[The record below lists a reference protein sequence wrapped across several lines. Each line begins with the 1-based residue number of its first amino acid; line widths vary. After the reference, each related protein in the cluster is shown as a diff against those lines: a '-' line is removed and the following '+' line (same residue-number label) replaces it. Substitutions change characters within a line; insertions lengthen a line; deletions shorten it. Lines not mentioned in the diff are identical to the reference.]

1 MKLFSSHFSWSKSSL
16 EDIAIHIIGGD
27 WGKDPEFSEEGYESV
42 SCIRGSEFK
51 NWKKNFGN
59 TAVIRKVKVSS
70 LTSRKLLK
78 NDILVEISGGG
89 PDQPVGR
96 TVLID
101 DRVLNNQ
108 TLPLVCTNFVRLVR
122 LSSEVSASFINR
134 YLEFFYS
141 SGEVTKYQ
149 GGSNNLRNLKFK
161 DYSKIEIPLPSL
173 AEQKIIAEKL
183 DTLLAQVDTTKAR
196 LEQIP
201 QILKC
206 FRQAVLTMAVRGDLT
221 KNWRDKNNILVD
233 SWANQKASDIC
244 TKVQSGSTPTD
255 NPFEQNGKIPF
266 LKVYNIVNQKIDFDY
281 KPQFITGEVH
291 RSKSKRSIA
300 FPDDVLMNI
309 VGPPLGKVAILTDQY
324 PEWNLNQA
332 ITLFRVEK
340 EKILSKFLYY
350 VLCEGKLV
358 RDVMHDT
365 KGIVGQINI
374 SLTQCREAVIPRPS
388 LSEQYEIVRR
398 VEQLFAYADTI
409 EKQVNN
415 ALVRVNNLTQS
426 ILAKAFRGEL
436 TAQWRAENP
445 DLISGENS
453 AAALLEKIKAE
464 RAASGSKK
472 VSRKKK

>member
-1 MKLFSSHFSWSKSSL
+1 MSVGKLPEGWVKTNLENIASWGSGGTPSRSHDEFYNGNIPWIKTGDLGPKLITKASEYITDDGVKNSSAKYFPKGSVAIAMYGATIGKTSILGIDATTNQACAVGVPLEGLTSSFFL
-16 EDIAIHIIGGD
+16 YYFLLNEKNAFIKKGKGGAQPNISQSVI
-27 WGKDPEFSEEGYESV
+27 KEHTICFPPFSEQ
-42 SCIRGSEFK
+42 K
-51 NWKKNFGN
+51 
-59 TAVIRKVKVSS
+59 VIV
-70 LTSRKLLK
+70 
-78 NDILVEISGGG
+78 
-89 PDQPVGR
+89 
-96 TVLID
+96 
-101 DRVLNNQ
+101 
-108 TLPLVCTNFVRLVR
+108 
-122 LSSEVSASFINR
+122 
-134 YLEFFYS
+134 
-141 SGEVTKYQ
+141 
-149 GGSNNLRNLKFK
+149 
-161 DYSKIEIPLPSL
+161 
-173 AEQKIIAEKL
+173 EKL
-183 DTLLAQVDTTKAR
+183 DTLLAQVDSTKAR

-201 QILKC
+201 QILKR

-221 KNWRDKNNILVD
+221 KNWRDKNNILAD
-233 SWANQKASDIC
+233 SWSNQKASDIC
-244 TKVQSGSTPTD
+244 TKVQSGSTPTN

-309 VGPPLGKVAILTDQY
+309 VGPPLGKIAILTDQY

-340 EKILSKFLYY
+340 EKMLSQFLYY

-374 SLTQCREAVIPRPS
+374 SLTQCREAVIPCPL
-388 LSEQYEIVRR
+388 LSEQQEIVRR

-415 ALVRVNNLTQS
+415 ALARVNNLTQS

-445 DLISGENS
+445 GIISGENS
-453 AAALLEKIKAE
+453 ATALLEKIKAE
-464 RAASGSKK
+464 RTASSSKK
-472 VSRKKK
+472 ASRKKI